1 MSGEIAPDHP
11 SRCHVIIQIKRL
23 DMECRAPRLRGMASR
38 TKKAIRGPP
47 QLAPAPQIGLWQSR
61 WHGACSPHATVI
73 SGVRFRVLATANP
86 SAGRVVVMAFLRIR
100 SQDR

>member
-11 SRCHVIIQIKRL
+11 SRCRVIIQIKRL
-23 DMECRAPRLRGMASR
+23 DIECRTPRLLAMASR
-38 TKKAIRGPP
+38 TKKAIRGTA

-73 SGVRFRVLATANP
+73 SGVRFPVLATANP
-86 SAGRVVVMAFLRIR
+86 SAGRVAVMTFLRIR